1 MMGKEVIGERREKE
15 KKDKD
20 KDKDLDCKGRVMVR
34 RNIKDREKSVV
45 LKGYSRKRNR
55 VMVGTKKKN
64 MWLEEKQKKK
74 KK

>member
-1 MMGKEVIGERREKE
+1 
-15 KKDKD
+15 
-20 KDKDLDCKGRVMVR
+20 MVR

>member
-34 RNIKDREKSVV
+34 RNIKDR
-45 LKGYSRKRNR
+45 
-55 VMVGTKKKN
+55 
-64 MWLEEKQKKK
+64 
-74 KK
+74 